1 MAKLKDKLIDMG
13 GYTDFGRSNLRNQD
27 REVGPSQ
34 ARTRGIKTAIPVS
47 TKMAN
52 ELDEIESAAK
62 NKDKTKQKNMA
73 PDMSNKDRVIPMT
86 KEDKEVLNSPEFKR
100 ASEATMD
107 KKKGGMI
114 KTKKYSKGGTASSRA
129 DGIATKGKTR
139 GKIC

>member
-1 MAKLKDKLIDMG
+1 M
-13 GYTDFGRSNLRNQD
+13 
-27 REVGPSQ
+27 
-34 ARTRGIKTAIPVS
+34 
-47 TKMAN
+47 MAN

-73 PDMSNKDRVIPMT
+73 PDMSNKAKVIPMT
-86 KEDKEVLNSPEFKR
+86 KEDKEVLNSPEFKK